1 MRLAIVTIFLD
12 ETISA
17 KGNPS
22 GGRGGGSGRGGD
34 ARTEEEE
41 RES

>member
-22 GGRGGGSGRGGD
+22 GGRGGGSGGD